1 MKVKVIVVS
10 GTPGTGKTEIAKAL
24 AKELNY
30 KYVDVNKI
38 IAENKLS
45 EGYDEEKKCEIV
57 DTKKL
62 SRFLVENIIKKSKKS
77 LVINSHLAH
86 FLPSKK
92 VDFCIITKCDL
103 KVLEKRLQKKGYDK
117 EKIREN
123 LDSEIFD
130 VCLEEAK
137 ERKHNILV
145 VDTNKKVPQEIAK
158 KLKPEILRP

>member
-1 MKVKVIVVS
+1 MKVIVVS
-10 GTPGTGKTEIAKAL
+10 GTPGTGKTEVAKAL

-30 KYVDVNKI
+30 EYVDVNKI

-45 EGYDEEKKCEIV
+45 EGYDDKRKCEII

-62 SRFLVENIIKKSKKS
+62 SEFIVKSIIKKSKKS
-77 LVINSHLAH
+77 LVIDSHLSH
-86 FLPSKK
+86 FLPSKN

-103 KVLEKRLQKKGYDK
+103 KTLEKRLKKKNYNK

-123 LDSEIFD
+123 LDSEVFD

-137 ERKHNILV
+137 ERKHRILV
-145 VDTNKKVPQEIAK
+145 VDTSKKVPQEMAK
-158 KLKPEILRP
+158 ELKSKYFRT